1 MFRLRVAAT
10 AAVGMLAAAI
20 TPATAQPQTKASA
33 QAQASPPTPPT
44 NPIYGM
50 WINPYRSVAV
60 RTGPCGERLCG
71 WIVWANQEAQDDAR
85 EGGTPKLIGTALLEN
100 YRNDK
105 PGSWSG
111 TVFVPDMNR
120 RFYSIIQQVAPDQMK
135 VKGCI
140 LGGLLCKSQIWHRIG
155 ELPHA

>member
-1 MFRLRVAAT
+1 MFRLRVAAI
-10 AAVGMLAAAI
+10 AAAWMLAAAI
-20 TPATAQPQTKASA
+20 APAAAQPEAPAQPQAT
-33 QAQASPPTPPT
+33 PT

-71 WIVWANQEAQDDAR
+71 WIVWANQEAQNDAR
-85 EGGTPKLIGTALLEN
+85 DGGTPKLIGTALLEN

-105 PGSWSG
+105 PRSWSG

-140 LGGLLCKSQIWHRIG
+140 LGGLLCKSQVWHKIA